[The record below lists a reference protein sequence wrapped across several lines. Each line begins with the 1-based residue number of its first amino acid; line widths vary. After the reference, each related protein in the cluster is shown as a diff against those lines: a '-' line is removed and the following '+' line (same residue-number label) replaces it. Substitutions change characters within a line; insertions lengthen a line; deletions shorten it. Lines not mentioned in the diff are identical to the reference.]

1 MNDLTEE
8 KLLDLLCKK
17 ATVGLDTNESE
28 QLKELEKAFPEWA
41 NQDDSFEIAAAAIN
55 LSAIDTS
62 EEMPAHLRSKIL
74 ANANEFFES
83 EEEMQETIRFAPQTR
98 TNSGSISTAEG
109 LNLAPKTPFWQW
121 LGWGV
126 AAFAC
131 VALAVNLYLTRF
143 QNQTDIA
150 GNKPPATQTPTPQLT
165 DAQKREQL
173 LASAK
178 DAVKAEVSKADPKAE
193 AEITGDIVWSNSEQ
207 KGYMRFRGL
216 PVNDPQK
223 STYQLWIFDEA
234 QDEKYPIDGGV
245 FNVNKDG
252 EIIIPI
258 DAKISVKTPK
268 MFAVTKE
275 KPGGVV
281 VSDRTG
287 IVAIAK
293 V

>member
-1 MNDLTEE
+1 MTELNDER
-8 KLLDLLCKK
+8 LLDLLCKQ
-17 ATVGLDTNESE
+17 ATTGLEANELKE
-28 QLKELEKAFPEWA
+28 LKELEKEFPEWK
-41 NQDDSFEIAAAAIN
+41 NDDSFEFAAAAIN
-55 LSAIDTS
+55 LTAVDPS

-74 ANANEFFES
+74 ASAEDFFES
-83 EEEMQETIRFAPQTR
+83 KEEVQETISFAPKSQ
-98 TNSGSISTAEG
+98 NDSLSTADS
-109 LNLAPKTPFWQW
+109 LSLAPKPSFWQSF
-121 LGWGV
+121 GWGV

-131 VALAVNLYLTRF
+131 IALAVNLYLTRF
-143 QNQTDIA
+143 QDQTDVA
-150 GNKPPATQTPTPQLT
+150 GNKPPVTQTPTPPLT

-178 DAVKAEVSKADPKAE
+178 DTLKAEVAKADPKSPND
-193 AEITGDIVWSNSEQ
+193 ISGDIVWSNSEQ
-207 KGYMRFRGL
+207 KGYIRFRGL
-216 PVNDPQK
+216 PANDPGK

-245 FNVNKDG
+245 FDVNKDG
-252 EIIIPI
+252 EVIIPI
-258 DAKISVKTPK
+258 DAKINVKNPK
-268 MFAVTKE
+268 MFAITKE